1 MTEAVNKEEGGGGVE
16 EEGEGEE
23 CDGPSLT
30 DIRASAIRVRILFHF
45 EGGDVSIFIIKLP
58 RNVYG
63 FD

>member
-45 EGGDVSIFIIKLP
+45 EEGGGGMYPFSS
-58 RNVYG
+58 
-63 FD
+63 